1 MKKRLALLLTF
12 AMVFTSLPV
21 SSLRVKAEAQ
31 STVAEYQTDSEILSE
46 NSGGGYA
53 NPEDEVDSVQNE
65 GITLYSGV
73 DYEGK
78 TVTSVT
84 AQTTLS
90 EDGYYPA
97 SLEYVLRRYQV
108 KVTYEDKSTSSV
120 SQWYGHAASDNNVGY
135 YYASTSYA
143 TLYMYFYNSAGNRVT
158 LNDTTVPVG
167 EYEIRIFADATAD
180 DNPLLKDVKFKVLD
194 PTSCMKTPKENQ
206 ASFESKV
213 IKNYEETWYKI
224 PSDLDETY
232 LFTQEN
238 WKDTSYF
245 VGIWKYENGI
255 ATQIND
261 AYDGS
266 RGMKEG
272 PFDHTFSGTD
282 EGLYLVLG
290 ETYAAA
296 TTSGTVSWQKKKEI
310 ESLTLETADSYK
322 VWNSDIMSNT
332 SVTVQYKD
340 GSSETINLW
349 AIAYPTVG
357 DGSKTVEGLEATTK
371 NVETIYLAML
381 DSNGN
386 PTSAYSP
393 SKYADGKTTNWK
405 AWVKDQE
412 EIYATGNI
420 KIAAPSAKTP
430 TLTEGTYEN
439 FVISQNNEVYYQFSV
454 DEDKTV
460 EIINNSSEP
469 MHVRYY
475 QKSNMDGTW
484 IIPTGKELKGSEAY
498 IASFYECY
506 DTGTEY
512 LLILSTDTAA
522 EGTLGLY
529 VEGTTKSAAVST
541 VSVSASDRMTW
552 LGIPV
557 TLSFVG
563 TDGSTN
569 AGTQVIKNWS
579 TSNDSPTTIYGKTK
593 HDEKII
599 GVLYQGDKQVSIPAI
614 GEEYETWLKE
624 WYGSNITKKQFENF
638 CATFGIDYQP
648 LEPGSYT
655 LKFYLS
661 SIAESNLIGSTSV
674 TVTPAS
680 EDKTDGSDTGT
691 GDGND
696 TSGNTTC
703 TSHKWNAG
711 TVTKAATCTST
722 GVKTYTCTN
731 SGCTK
736 TKTETIPMTGH
747 SYGAWTTKIA
757 ATVLAAEVQQHTC
770 SKCNKTET
778 KSNGT
783 KLAATLSLP
792 GNLSSITVK
801 KGKTVTSALTMAGGD
816 SLVSCTSSNS
826 KILKVNSVNTK
837 TGTISLKAVKA
848 GSAKI
853 NIKLKSDS
861 SKIYTYKV
869 NVTKG
874 TVKTTKLTG
883 VASKKTLAKKGTT
896 FSVKPTVVPFTST
909 QSVTYKSSN
918 KKVATVTAKGVV
930 KAVASGTAKITIQSG
945 SKKTTCT
952 VTVVGIANVK
962 TSLSLK
968 TKKTTTLKPKLY
980 GISGKVAYT
989 SSNVKVATVSEGGK
1003 IIALKKGKT
1012 TITVKAGNYSCKCKV
1027 NVK

>member
-1 MKKRLALLLTF
+1 MKKRLALLLTLV
-12 AMVFTSLPV
+12 MMFTFLPIN
-21 SSLRVKAEAQ
+21 SFGDVKAEAA
-31 STVAEYQTDSEILSE
+31 T
-46 NSGGGYA
+46 
-53 NPEDEVDSVQNE
+53 VQNE
-65 GITLYSGV
+65 GITPYSGT
-73 DYEGK
+73 DYEEK

-84 AQTTLS
+84 AQTKLS

-97 SLEYVLRRYQV
+97 SLKYILRRYQV
-108 KVTYEDKSTSSV
+108 NLTYEDTTTSSV
-120 SQWYGHAASDNNVGY
+120 SYWYGNETG

-143 TLYMYFYNSAGNRVT
+143 TLYMYFYDSDGNRVT

-167 EYEIRIFADATAD
+167 EYEIRIFADSTAEGD
-180 DNPLLKDVKFKVLD
+180 PLLKDVKFKVLD
-194 PTSCMKTPKENQ
+194 PTSCMETPTENQ
-206 ASFESKV
+206 ASFESKDY
-213 IKNYEETWYKI
+213 KNCEEVWYKM
-224 PSDLDETY
+224 PSDLNGTY

-238 WKDTSYF
+238 WTETSYF

-290 ETYAAA
+290 ETYAGA
-296 TTSGTVSWQKKKEI
+296 TASGTVSWQKKKEI

-322 VWNSDIMSNT
+322 VWNSDIKSNT

-340 GSSETINLW
+340 GTSETISVW

-357 DGSKTVEGLEATTK
+357 DGSKTVEGLEAITK
-371 NVETIYLAML
+371 NAETIYLAML

-386 PTSAYSP
+386 PISSYSP

-412 EIYATGNI
+412 EISATGSI
-420 KIAAPSAKTP
+420 KIAIPSAKTP
-430 TLTEGTYEN
+430 TLIEGTYEN
-439 FVISQNNEVYYQFSV
+439 FAISTNNEVYYQFSV

-469 MHVRYY
+469 MDVCYY
-475 QKSNMDGTW
+475 QKSDKDGTW
-484 IIPTGKELKGSEAY
+484 IIPTGKELKGWETY
-498 IASFYECY
+498 TASFYECY

-541 VSVSASDRMTW
+541 MSVSASDRMTW
-552 LGIPV
+552 LSIPV

-563 TDGSTN
+563 IDGSTD

-579 TSNDSPTTIYGKTK
+579 VSKDSPTTIYAKTK

-599 GVLYQGDKQVSIPAI
+599 GVLYQGNTQVSIPAI
-614 GEEYETWLKE
+614 GEEYETMLKE
-624 WYGSNITKKQFENF
+624 WYGSNITKEQFENF
-638 CATFGIDYQP
+638 CTIFDIDYQP
-648 LEPGSYT
+648 LDSGTYT
-655 LKFYLS
+655 LKIYLS
-661 SIAESNLIGSTSV
+661 SMDEANLIGSAPI

-680 EDKTDGSDTGT
+680 GDTP
-691 GDGND
+691 
-696 TSGNTTC
+696 C
-703 TSHKWNAG
+703 TSHNWNGG
-711 TVTKAATCTST
+711 TVTKEATCTST
-722 GVKTYTCTN
+722 GVKIYTCTN
-731 SGCTK
+731 AGCNQ
-736 TKTETIPMTGH
+736 TKTESIPMTDH
-747 SYGAWTTKIA
+747 SYGAWTRKSA
-757 ATVLAAEVQQHTC
+757 ATVFAAEVQQHTC

-778 KSNGT
+778 RSNGT

-801 KGKTVTSALTMAGGD
+801 KGKTATSALTMAKGD

-837 TGTISLKAVKA
+837 TGTISLKAVKE

-853 NIKLKSDS
+853 HIKLKSDT
-861 SKIYTYKV
+861 SKTYTYKV
-869 NVTKG
+869 TVTEG

-883 VASKKTLAKKGTT
+883 VASKKTLTKKGATY
-896 FSVKPTVVPFTST
+896 SVKPTVVPFTST
-909 QSVTYKSSN
+909 QSVTYKSDN
-918 KKVATVTAKGVV
+918 EKVATVTSKGVV
-930 KAVASGTAKITIQSG
+930 KAVAPGTAKITIQSG
-945 SKKTTCT
+945 SKKITCK
-952 VTVVGIANVK
+952 VTVAGIANVK
-962 TSLSLK
+962 TSLSMK

-980 GISGKVAYT
+980 GISEKITYT
-989 SSNVKVATVSEGGK
+989 SSDVKVATVSKDGK
-1003 IIALKKGKT
+1003 IKALKKGTT

-1027 NVK
+1027 TVK